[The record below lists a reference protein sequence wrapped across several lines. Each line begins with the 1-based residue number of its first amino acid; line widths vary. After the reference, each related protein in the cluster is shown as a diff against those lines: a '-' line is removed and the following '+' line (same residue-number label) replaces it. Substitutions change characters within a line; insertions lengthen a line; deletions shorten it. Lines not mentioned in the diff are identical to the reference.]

1 MAIKVTLSFKE
12 NNINDVTLYDF
23 LEKKAETIGK
33 SAYIKSLL
41 KEQMDKEIKER
52 QK

>member
-12 NNINDVTLYDF
+12 NSVNDIMLYDF
-23 LEKKAETIGK
+23 LEKKGETIGK

-41 KEQMDKEIKER
+41 KEKLEQEQGK
-52 QK
+52 